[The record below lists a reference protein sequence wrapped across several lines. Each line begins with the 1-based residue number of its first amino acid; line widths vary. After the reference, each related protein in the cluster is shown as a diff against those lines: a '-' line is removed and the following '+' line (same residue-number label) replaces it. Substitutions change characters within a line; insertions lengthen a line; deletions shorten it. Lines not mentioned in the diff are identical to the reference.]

1 METDLLCLVPV
12 GITLRSDSTSP
23 TSITDFA
30 DAGSFLVEVWSKQV
44 EFTARQADSIMNI
57 LIADDHANVR
67 RGLREI
73 LDDAFSGAHFSEASN
88 GDEVLTQL
96 VKSQQD
102 VLLLDINMP
111 GRSGLEVLKDVK
123 FIYPLLPVIMVSVQ
137 PENQYALRCLL
148 AGAAAYIN
156 KNSASDD
163 LAPAI
168 KKILDSDAPF
178 TQNPSGHQL

>member
-1 METDLLCLVPV
+1 
-12 GITLRSDSTSP
+12 
-23 TSITDFA
+23 
-30 DAGSFLVEVWSKQV
+30 
-44 EFTARQADSIMNI
+44 MNI

-73 LDDAFSGAHFSEASN
+73 LADAFSGAHFSEASN

-96 VKSQQD
+96 LGSQPD

-123 FIYPLLPVIMVSVQ
+123 QIYPQLPVIMVSVQ
-137 PENQYALRCLL
+137 PESQYALRCLR
-148 AGAAAYIN
+148 AGAAEYIN
-156 KNSASDD
+156 KNSASDE

-168 KKILDSDAPF
+168 KKILDSG
-178 TQNPSGHQL
+178 TSSVQNPIGSLQNTRLSEEIPHDCLRT

>member
-1 METDLLCLVPV
+1 
-12 GITLRSDSTSP
+12 
-23 TSITDFA
+23 
-30 DAGSFLVEVWSKQV
+30 
-44 EFTARQADSIMNI
+44 MNI

-73 LDDAFSGAHFSEASN
+73 LVDAFSGAQFSEASN

-96 VKSQQD
+96 VKSKYD

-123 FIYPLLPVIMVSVQ
+123 HIYPLLHVIMVSVQ
-137 PENQYALRCLL
+137 PENQYAPRCLL
-148 AGAAAYIN
+148 GGAEAYIS
-156 KNSASDD
+156 KDSASDD

-168 KKILDSDAPF
+168 KKIMENGLRPM
-178 TQNPSGHQL
+178 QNSTAN